1 MQVLFCISLTNREE
15 APIRTTRMLGDQ
27 ERLYETLKRDQEQ
40 AVMKLTR
47 LIESKEE
54 DRKHQLHDVNNQ
66 LQHFKNEQQNNLT
79 LLAEIIMKEK
89 EETVEVRHQLVS
101 LQTKFQDLNQQ
112 QHPDENYLDV
122 SDTLNDFHKRFY
134 SHEQRQ
140 NGILENLNS
149 LIESMKVETEK
160 REQVERRLR
169 VLERTVDT
177 NRDTVDTN
185 RDTAGSM
192 GKALRQPA
200 PARRFSQDL
209 AVYDGGFGNSDDE
222 QRGESDFAHD
232 GGKQKESEDLNVYDG
247 GFGEGQNDVGEVDY
261 IYNGGY

>member
-1 MQVLFCISLTNREE
+1 
-15 APIRTTRMLGDQ
+15 MLQDQ
-27 ERLYETLKRDQEQ
+27 ERLYETLKRDQDQ
-40 AVMKLTR
+40 AVIKLTR
-47 LIESKEE
+47 LIDSKGE
-54 DRKHQLHDVNNQ
+54 DQKHQLHDVNNQ
-66 LQHFKNEQQNNLT
+66 LQHFKNKQENNLT
-79 LLAEIIMKEK
+79 LLAEIIRKEK
-89 EETVEVRHQLVS
+89 EETAEVHKQLVS

-122 SDTLNDFHKRFY
+122 SNTLNGFHKRFH

-149 LIESMKVETEK
+149 LIESQKVETEK

-177 NRDTVDTN
+177 NRETVDTNRETVDTN
-185 RDTAGSM
+185 RDTVNTNRDTATGSM
-192 GKALRQPA
+192 GKAVRQPA
-200 PARRFSQDL
+200 PARRHSQDL

-222 QRGESDFAHD
+222 QRGESDFAHN
-232 GGKQKESEDLNVYDG
+232 GGKQKKSEDLNIYDG